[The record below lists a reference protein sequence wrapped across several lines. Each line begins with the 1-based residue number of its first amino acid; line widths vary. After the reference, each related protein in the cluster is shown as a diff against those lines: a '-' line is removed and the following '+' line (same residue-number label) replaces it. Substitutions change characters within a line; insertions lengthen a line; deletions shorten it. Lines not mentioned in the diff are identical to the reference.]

1 MSRDKEKPMSQ
12 PDPDPAP
19 QSPPQTQPGGLEAP
33 PHPALDPNK
42 KTNATHDPTA
52 DDPGNGA
59 D

>member
-1 MSRDKEKPMSQ
+1 MANA
-12 PDPDPAP
+12 PDEAGEAADDGRGKVRPVREA
-19 QSPPQTQPGGLEAP
+19 GLEAP

-42 KTNATHDPTA
+42 KTDATTDPTA